1 MEIVKLKLSALE
13 PNTGQIPGLP
23 INPRQ
28 WTKSDVDSLARSLTE
43 TPELFE
49 ARPLLVV
56 PHEGKYVILGGN
68 LRFEASKQNK
78 AKEVPCVVFP
88 EDTPVGKLKEIVIKD
103 NGNFGEWDMDAL
115 ANEWDDLDLEAWGV
129 PAVINVEAEIEEVKK
144 DEEKLARVPFTEVLG
159 EEHNFVV
166 LFFNNEVDWLQAQT
180 VLGLEPVK
188 ALPTKRGGEQSIAFQ
203 KRIGVGRVI
212 NGAKAIEKIK
222 AYKE

>member
-88 EDTPVGKLKEIVIKD
+88 ADMPVEKMKEIVVKD
-103 NGNFGEWDMDAL
+103 NGTFGAWDYDEL
-115 ANEWDDLDLEAWGV
+115 ANNWGDLPLTDWGV
-129 PAVINVEAEIEEVKK
+129 PAWEPEEVKMP
-144 DEEKLARVPFTEVLG
+144 EEKEDLSDKIDFQYKIEVECVTEAEQEALYNKLI
-159 EEHNFVV
+159 EE
-166 LFFNNEVDWLQAQT
+166 
-180 VLGLEPVK
+180 GYK
-188 ALPTKRGGEQSIAFQ
+188 C
-203 KRIGVGRVI
+203 RILTL
-212 NGAKAIEKIK
+212 
-222 AYKE
+222 